1 MANDAWPSPSAAAL
15 ARVVDRAAI
24 ADLVYEYARTMDLNL
39 PSELAALFTED
50 CVVDYGEGLGGRID
64 GRAALERFVADSLPN
79 VEATSHH
86 VSNVQVRF
94 EGPAAATGVAYLY
107 AWHRFA
113 DERQD
118 ATLWGQYHDRFVRTS
133 SGWRIAQRTLRVAGE
148 EAMGFG
154 AWHPIGRRTASRGA
168 RSRDE

>member
-1 MANDAWPSPSAAAL
+1 MANESWPSASADAL
-15 ARVVDRAAI
+15 TRLLDRAAI
-24 ADLVYEYARTMDLNL
+24 ADLVYEYARTIDLNL

-50 CVVDYGEGLGGRID
+50 CVVDYGAGLGGRIV
-64 GRAALERFVADSLPN
+64 GRAALERFVAGSLPN

-94 EGPAAATGVAYLY
+94 EGPDIEGPDIATGIAYLY

-113 DERQD
+113 DERPD
-118 ATLWGQYHDRFVRTS
+118 ATLWGQYHDRFVRKPT
-133 SGWRIAQRTLRVAGE
+133 GWQISQRTLRVAGE

-154 AWHPIGRRTASRGA
+154 GWHTIGRRSVA
-168 RSRDE
+168 